1 MRSENPEDLCQNED
15 RPLPPAG
22 PAESQRPGRG
32 RPRVWASAGDRNQAA
47 GQRRT
52 ERQRLLNELLEAML
66 NAAWDEPELQRTIN
80 RGEEQEV
87 LRAFIEYYRRRHWT
101 RGGR

>member
-1 MRSENPEDLCQNED
+1 MRSENPEDLRQD
-15 RPLPPAG
+15 GRQAPLPAG
-22 PAESQRPGRG
+22 PAESQRPSRG
-32 RPRVWASAGDRNQAA
+32 RPRVWASASDRNQAA

-80 RGEEQEV
+80 GGEEPEI
-87 LRAFIEYYRRRHWT
+87 LRAFIDYYRRRHWT
-101 RGGR
+101 R